1 MKHLKTYEGLFDL
14 FRKKSEDDKLALDFM
29 KRLQR
34 IKGIS
39 PYKIEKDTES
49 TEEGEQYYTRYK
61 IFFDDTPI
69 KITKGEADSKY
80 RSGWSKE
87 TQEKYIK
94 NGAVKKNNH
103 VFFKLYAEYPDASI
117 IASPNIME
125 DFFDLTE
132 EVYNR
137 NTKLSRIKKIRD
149 EMNPAADKLDP
160 EIYGEPEEDT
170 EL

>member
-1 MKHLKTYEGLFDL
+1 MKYLKTYEGLFDF

-39 PYKIEKDTES
+39 PYKIEKDTEA
-49 TEEGEQYYTRYK
+49 TIEGEQYWTKYR
-61 IFFDDTPI
+61 ISFDDTTI
-69 KITKGEADSKY
+69 KITKAQADAKY
-80 RSGWSKE
+80 RHGWNQE
-87 TQEKYIK
+87 TQKGYIK
-94 NGAVKKNNH
+94 NGGVKKNDH
-103 VFFKLYAEYPDASI
+103 VFFGLVAEYVEEHIVCSPSI
-117 IASPNIME
+117 IE

-137 NTKLSRIKKIRD
+137 NIILSRIKKIRD

-160 EIYGEPEEDT
+160 DIYGESEEDT